1 MYLERAH
8 PAFLTILVVLVPFY
22 RLSFSSSDT
31 HDSMDMRSCE
41 TIAAEAKRNSL
52 CRRHSVAGSSTLS
65 SRSGWTVVQ
74 LGGQGQEKGGL
85 PEEEDTR

>member
-1 MYLERAH
+1 ML
-8 PAFLTILVVLVPFY
+8 FIFFPFY